1 MMQEAQSI
9 ERVSPALLNQLRQV
23 SFPTLGHF
31 LEEGFAHY
39 GMRALVP
46 NERMIGRAVTLELFS
61 PDALPVNR
69 ALAHLTPG
77 DVLVIDMKGNH
88 THAPVG
94 AVTVTAALSAGAAGV
109 VVDGVAT
116 DVLELRRIGL
126 PVFARGTSAL
136 TTKRRDTGK
145 SRFGTPVQ
153 CGGVTVEPG
162 TLVLGDDNGLLFADP
177 ATLAAVIDAALAS
190 DRAEPALLARLNAG
204 EPIAT
209 VLRGNASSSIRH
221 ANEEH

>member
-1 MMQEAQSI
+1 MQRAPVI
-9 ERVSPALLNQLRQV
+9 ERVSSTLLDQLRQV

-31 LEEGFAHY
+31 LEAGFAHY

-46 NERMIGRAVTLELFS
+46 NERMIGRAVTLELGS

-69 ALAHLTPG
+69 ALAQLAPG

-88 THAPVG
+88 SHAPVG
-94 AVTVTAALSAGAAGV
+94 AVTATAALSAGAAGV

-116 DVLELRRIGL
+116 DILELRQIGL

-136 TTKRRDTGK
+136 TTKRRDTGA
-145 SRFGTPVQ
+145 SHFGATVQ
-153 CGGVTVEPG
+153 CGGVNVDPG
-162 TLVLGDDNGLLFADP
+162 MLVLGDDNGLLFAD
-177 ATLAAVIDAALAS
+177 ATTLADVIETALAS
-190 DRAEPALLARLNAG
+190 DRAEPELLARLNAG

-209 VLRGNASSSIRH
+209 VLQGYSSPSIRH

>member
-1 MMQEAQSI
+1 MQEAQTI
-9 ERVSPALLNQLRQV
+9 ERVSPTLLHQLRQV

-31 LEEGFAHY
+31 LEEGFAQY

-46 NERMIGRAVTLELFS
+46 NERMIGRAVTLELCS

-116 DVLELRRIGL
+116 DILELRQIGL
-126 PVFARGTSAL
+126 PVFARGTSVL
-136 TTKRRDTGK
+136 TTKRRDTGV
-145 SRFGTPVQ
+145 SRLGATVQ
-153 CGGVTVEPG
+153 CGGVSVEPG
-162 TLVLGDDNGLLFADP
+162 MLVLGDDNGLLFANET
-177 ATLAAVIDAALAS
+177 TLVHVIEAALAS

-204 EPIAT
+204 ESIAT
-209 VLRGNASSSIRH
+209 VLQGNASPSIRCV
-221 ANEEH
+221 NEEH